1 MEYILGQVKDKL
13 EDSIIL
19 QVNNIG
25 YRIHLNN
32 TEEYKINKEF
42 KFYIFVTQ
50 TFLNSTIHTKFFG
63 FETIEQKH
71 FFAQIISINVIMM
84 GQNQM
89 SSTRNI
95 LYCKQN
101 SIFVSLK

>member
-32 TEEYKINKEF
+32 TEEYKLIKNINF
-42 KFYIFVTQ
+42 IFL
-50 TFLNSTIHTKFFG
+50 LNKLF
-63 FETIEQKH
+63 
-71 FFAQIISINVIMM
+71 
-84 GQNQM
+84 
-89 SSTRNI
+89 
-95 LYCKQN
+95 
-101 SIFVSLK
+101 